1 MRLYSALVGL
11 SLIWGLSFVFIKWL
25 VDPIG
30 VWGTVFLRCLA
41 GGLILLPFLW
51 AKRKSIVRPI
61 PWKALLFVGIFNAGV
76 PWGFIAWS
84 ETEIHSSTAAV
95 MNALTP
101 ICTGLVG
108 FLFFSIVLKRRQWGG
123 IVLGFFGILVLMEFN
138 IVELFNESFIGIG
151 TMILAT
157 ISYGVASQFTKRHLQ
172 ETGVILITTCSLF
185 IAAFVGLI
193 GMLFTGSV
201 SRISWDLFSEPLVW
215 LSIIGL
221 GCFGSGIAHL
231 LFYYMVKSG
240 SAEFA
245 TSVTY
250 LIPVTAMIW
259 GYVLLE
265 EPITNYL
272 VLGLLIIFIGVYLAT
287 RKPRKGKIASSV

>member
-1 MRLYSALVGL
+1 MRLYSALIGL

-25 VDPIG
+25 LDPVG
-30 VWGTVFLRCLA
+30 VWGTVFLRCSA
-41 GGLILLPFLW
+41 GALILLPLLW
-51 AKRKSIVRPI
+51 AKRKQIVRPI
-61 PWKALLFVGIFNAGV
+61 PWKSLVFVGIFNAGI

-108 FLFFSIVLKRRQWGG
+108 FLFFSIVLKKRQWVG
-123 IVLGFFGILVLMEFN
+123 IAVGFAGILVLMEFN
-138 IVELFNESFIGIG
+138 ILELFRESFIGIG
-151 TMILAT
+151 TMIIAT
-157 ISYGVASQFTKRHLQ
+157 ISYGFASQFTKKYLQ
-172 ETGVILITTCSLF
+172 GTAILLVTTCSLF
-185 IAAFVGLI
+185 VAAVVGFI
-193 GMLFTGSV
+193 GMLFTGTV
-201 SRISWDLFSEPLVW
+201 SQLSGETLGEPVVW
-215 LSIIGL
+215 ISIIGL

-231 LFYYMVKSG
+231 LFYYMVKNG

-250 LIPVTAMIW
+250 LIPITAMIW

-265 EPITNYL
+265 EPITSNL
-272 VLGLLIIFIGVYLAT
+272 VAGLVIIFLGVYLAT
-287 RKPRKGKIASSV
+287 RKPKQVKVL